1 MSKKL
6 IFHINSGDETK
17 TITEENLAEYAH
29 QVGLDRIASDR
40 CAWLFVMNLFLF
52 DKINGIDPKL
62 VVEEIEVLE
71 GKRSG
76 IGTKPATQFK
86 KDPLKGLWHKHFFSA
101 HFVPRNLRNQLG
113 KDGIKNLVE
122 EVLDPAKSPVVTVD
136 MVNELSRRVV
146 TESLETRE
154 EQDKLTGEWIIFT
167 KYEGKNYYLCIS
179 THKEG
184 DQVIYDQISS
194 MCFEQ
199 FPFLKN
205 GCEQ

>member
-1 MSKKL
+1 MSKKF
-6 IFHINSGDETK
+6 IFHIDSGDEPK

-29 QVGLDRIASDR
+29 HIGLDRIASGR
-40 CAWLFVMNLFLF
+40 CSWLFVLNLFLF

-71 GKRSG
+71 GQGSG

-86 KDPLKGLWHKHFFSA
+86 KEPLKGLWHKHFFSA

-146 TESLETRE
+146 IDSLEKRE
-154 EQDKLTGEWIIFT
+154 ELHNLTGEWIIFK
-167 KYEGKNYYLCIS
+167 KYDSKNYYLCIS

-184 DQVIYDQISS
+184 DQVIYDQIKST
-194 MCFEQ
+194 CFQQ
-199 FPFLKN
+199 FPFLEKCS
-205 GCEQ
+205 G

>member
-1 MSKKL
+1 MSKKF

-17 TITEENLAEYAH
+17 TITEENLAEYA
-29 QVGLDRIASDR
+29 QYIGLDRIASGR
-40 CAWLFVMNLFLF
+40 CSWLFLMNLFLF

-62 VVEEIEVLE
+62 VVDEIEVLE
-71 GKRSG
+71 GQKSG

-122 EVLDPAKSPVVTVD
+122 DVLDPAKSPVVTVD

-146 TESLETRE
+146 IESLEKRE

-167 KYEGKNYYLCIS
+167 KYEDKNYYLCIS

-184 DQVIYDQISS
+184 DQAIYDQIKSI
-194 MCFEQ
+194 CFQQ
-199 FPFLKN
+199 FPFLEK
-205 GCEQ
+205 CSE

>member
-1 MSKKL
+1 MSKKF
-6 IFHINSGDETK
+6 IFHINSDNETK
-17 TITEENLAEYAH
+17 TITEENLADYARS
-29 QVGLDRIASDR
+29 VGLDRIALDR
-40 CAWLFVMNLFLF
+40 CSWLFIMNLYLF
-52 DKINGIDPKL
+52 TEINGIDPKL

-71 GKRSG
+71 GKRQS

-113 KDGIKNLVE
+113 KNGIKDLVE
-122 EVLDPAKSPVVTVD
+122 DVLDPTKSPVVTVD
-136 MVNELSRRVV
+136 MINELSKRLV
-146 TESLETRE
+146 TGSLEKRE
-154 EQDKLTGEWIIFT
+154 TQDKLTGEWIVFA
-167 KYEGKNYYLCIS
+167 KHDGKNYYLCIS

-205 GCEQ
+205 GCGQ